1 MIIIELLFS
10 GIKSEVTLFV
20 PVLDGGSEPG
30 LQGFEILG
38 LDNFGVTGLAGW
50 GVPGL
55 ESLGVPGLAGWDVP
69 GLKSLGVPGLAG
81 WDVPGLEGLDIPGR
95 VCFFVLGLDDVFLPG
110 LVGLDNPGPI
120 GKICLSSPADRDKC
134 PGNRGS
140 PDGSSSSSPL
150 TTALL

>member
-20 PVLDGGSEPG
+20 SVLDGGSEPG

-55 ESLGVPGLAGWDVP
+55 E
-69 GLKSLGVPGLAG
+69 SLGVPGLAG